1 MKQSEYLSF
10 DATAL
15 ADLIRRGDVSA
26 REVAEA
32 AIDRA
37 NRVNGKLNAICHP
50 QFTEAMEQGFPEDG
64 PFAGVPILLKD
75 LAQEQAGHP
84 CSYGSRALRAN
95 VPDRKSTR
103 LNSSHVRI
111 SYAVFCLK

>member
-15 ADLIRRGDVSA
+15 ADLIRQGDVSA

-37 NRVNGKLNAICHP
+37 NRVNGKLNALCHP
-50 QFTEAMEQGFPEDG
+50 QFTEAMEQGFPDDG
-64 PFAGVPILLKD
+64 LFAGVPILLKD

-84 CSYGSRALRAN
+84 CCYGSRALSIY
-95 VPDRKSTR
+95 VTTWFSYY
-103 LNSSHVRI
+103 VRT
-111 SYAVFCLK
+111 YCNEGL